1 MEKMEKM
8 KMKIKYGYKI
18 SKIKDIRQYNNY
30 MMIFKIIH
38 GIYIII
44 IYMIRQSYI
53 STIDLEDKQTYQL
66 NKSSS

>member
-44 IYMIRQSYI
+44 IYMIR
-53 STIDLEDKQTYQL
+53 
-66 NKSSS
+66 